1 MQQIERRFLFKGNAS
16 VVGGRIVRPRDLIIE
31 AGGACSLTVA
41 GGRSKGSLKRTKFGR
56 FASVG
61 SASTLAEAYFDDL
74 KRARALSNGLL
85 AEDSLTTTTIVRSD
99 VRNVAVGRRP
109 LLKVAQLRGALTA
122 QSPRT
127 SGEASIKTG
136 ELRIAGVTVDGHALV
151 VTIDDELFE
160 KYDTRAKLLTAVDK
174 PAFRRARAT
183 CLVLPTGGGP
193 ARATTGSFLMQADGT
208 IYASVVREI
217 RWKGKPYPGSSI
229 DGHVVTIPNF
239 GKIFFGEI
247 FVAANA
253 RRLTMM
259 RLQLGSPVGGFMAF
273 SEAESNGSWYP

>member
-1 MQQIERRFLFKGNAS
+1 MQIERRFLFKGNAS
-16 VVGGRIVRPRDLIIE
+16 PVGGRIVRPKDMIIE

-41 GGRSKGSLKRTKFGR
+41 GGRSTGSLKRTRFAE

-61 SASTLAEAYFDDL
+61 SADTFAEAYFDDA
-74 KRARALSNGLL
+74 KKARALTNGLVS
-85 AEDSLTTTTIVRSD
+85 EDSLTTTTVVRSE
-99 VRNVAVGRRP
+99 VRDIAVGRKPSLR
-109 LLKVAQLRGALTA
+109 VDQLRGALRA

-136 ELRIAGVTVDGHALV
+136 ELRIAGVSIDGHVLV

-160 KYDTRAKLLTAVDK
+160 KYDTRAKLLTAADK
-174 PAFRRARAT
+174 PAFTRARAT
-183 CLVLPTGGGP
+183 SLLLAGGGT
-193 ARATTGSFLMQADGT
+193 RETRGRYLMQADGT

-217 RWKGKPYPGSSI
+217 RWKGKPYPGATI
-229 DGHVVTIPNF
+229 DGHVVTIPEF
-239 GKIFFGEI
+239 GKIYLGEI
-247 FVAANA
+247 FISSNA

-259 RLQLGSPVGGFMAF
+259 RLQLGSPVGGFLAF